1 MAALSRLTTK
11 TNLPFIIQMSDGQR
25 IILFTTNRTSCEIW
39 FPAKEIKTDLKELSC
54 KSHKNSPELFHDV
67 SVVAVFS
74 IIRKHGG
81 LCEKSHPKGMPVRLN
96 HGLTEIELIAENFDF
111 AI

>member
-11 TNLPFIIQMSDGQR
+11 TSLPSIIQLHDGQR
-25 IILFTTNRTSCEIW
+25 IILFTSNKTSCEIW
-39 FPAKEIKTDLKELSC
+39 FPSKEIRTDLKELSC
-54 KSHKNSPELFHDV
+54 KSHKNSPEFFHDV
-67 SVVAVFS
+67 SVIVVFT

-81 LCEKSHPKGMPVRLN
+81 LCEKRHPKGMPVKLD